1 MSEAQTAYNLIAPG
15 DRDDYMSVKKSVKKS
30 KYERKMRKRSPE
42 WGKSTPAIL
51 PTTPADFSIP
61 VIYLEEI
68 KPITTEQIDRLKRET
83 IPSHLRGFIRS
94 IVE

>member
-1 MSEAQTAYNLIAPG
+1 MTNCYAPG

-30 KYERKMRKRSPE
+30 KYERKMRKRNPE
-42 WGKSTPAIL
+42 WGKSTPA
-51 PTTPADFSIP
+51 DFSIP
-61 VIYLEEI
+61 NIYLEEI

>member
-1 MSEAQTAYNLIAPG
+1 MTNCYAPG

-30 KYERKMRKRSPE
+30 KYQRQMRKRNPE
-42 WGKSTPAIL
+42 WGKSTPATL
-51 PTTPADFSIP
+51 PITPADFSTP
-61 VIYLEEI
+61 NKVVYLEEI
-68 KPITTEQIDRLKRET
+68 KPITAEQIDMLKRET

>member
-1 MSEAQTAYNLIAPG
+1 MTNCYAPG

-30 KYERKMRKRSPE
+30 KYERKMRKRNPE
-42 WGKSTPAIL
+42 WGKSTPATLTL

-61 VIYLEEI
+61 NIYLEEI
-68 KPITTEQIDRLKRET
+68 KPITTEQIDMLKRET
-83 IPSHLRGFIRS
+83 IPPHLRGFIRS